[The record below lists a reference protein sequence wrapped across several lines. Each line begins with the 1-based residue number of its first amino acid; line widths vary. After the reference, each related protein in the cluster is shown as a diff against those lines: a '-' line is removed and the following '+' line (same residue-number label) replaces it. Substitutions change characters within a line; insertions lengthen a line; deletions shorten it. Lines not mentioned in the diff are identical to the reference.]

1 VVDITYNEAKMSMK
15 IGEYLLKDNRLTQE
29 QLTHALEVQKTESG
43 KLGSI
48 LIRLGYISEEDIAQ
62 ALSKQF
68 GYPSINL
75 SKFEIE
81 EKVINLIKPDIAR
94 KHIVIP
100 VHRIGSILTLAMA
113 DPSNLF
119 VQEEIRFST
128 NLRIQA
134 VIAPESSILEAID
147 RYYGSSQ
154 GIEAQKFLDEIE
166 MDDDASIELLDEASE
181 EVLEAEMDE
190 DAPAIKLVNLIF
202 QDAISKG
209 VSDIH
214 FEPYEKQFRVRFRI
228 DGVLHEYMTPPMNL
242 RNKVLARVK
251 LISGIDIAERRL
263 PQDGRIKTKLKINDQ
278 IKMVD
283 MRVSSLPTIHG
294 EKIVIRILDKDNL
307 MLDLTKLGFEPL
319 SLKRFDASI
328 SEPWGIILV
337 TGPTGSGKTNTLYS
351 AISKLNDE
359 GVNILTAENP
369 VEFNIFGINQVNIR
383 EQIGLTFA
391 AALRSFMRQ
400 DPNIILVGEIRDF
413 ETADI
418 AIKAAL
424 TGHLVLSTL
433 HTNDAPST
441 IARMINMGIEPFL
454 VSSAVRLVAAQRLVR
469 RLCQKCRKPAKVPVQ
484 TLIDIGFSPDEA
496 KKVEIFEPAGCE
508 KCNNTGYKGR
518 VGLFEVME
526 IDEELRELIMVGA
539 STSELRQK
547 AKEKGMLTLRRSG
560 IEKIKEGVTSIE
572 EVLRET
578 SKI

>member
-1 VVDITYNEAKMSMK
+1 MR
-15 IGEYLLKDNRLTQE
+15 IGELLLNDSRINQE
-29 QLTHALEVQKTESG
+29 QLDKALDVQSKEPG

-48 LIRLGYISEEDIAQ
+48 LIRLGFVTEEDIAQ

-75 SKFEIE
+75 SKFEID
-81 EKVINLIKPDIAR
+81 EKMMELIKPEIAR
-94 KHIVIP
+94 RHIVMP

-134 VIAPESSILEAID
+134 VIAPESSILDAID
-147 RYYGSSQ
+147 KYYGSST
-154 GIEAQKFLDEIE
+154 GIEAQKFLEEIDLSDDAAVE
-166 MDDDASIELLDEASE
+166 LIEDMDDEAFE
-181 EVLEAEMDE
+181 GDMEE
-190 DAPAIKLVNLIF
+190 DAPAVKLVNLIF

-214 FEPYEKQFRVRFRI
+214 FEPYEKVFRVRFRI
-228 DGVLHEYMTPPMNL
+228 DGILHEYMTPPMNL
-242 RNKVLARVK
+242 KNKVTSRVK
-251 LISGIDIAERRL
+251 LIAGIDIAERRL
-263 PQDGRIKTKLKINDQ
+263 PQDGRIRTKINVKGKTKTI
-278 IKMVD
+278 D
-283 MRVSSLPTIHG
+283 MRVSSLPITHG

-307 MLDLTKLGFEPL
+307 MLDMGRLGFEAE
-319 SLKRFDASI
+319 SLKKFDRNI
-328 SEPWGIILV
+328 SEPWGIVLV

-351 AISKLNDE
+351 AISKLNIED
-359 GVNILTAENP
+359 VNIMTAENP
-369 VEFNIFGINQVNIR
+369 VEFNLYGINQVNIK
-383 EQIGLTFA
+383 EQIGLTFPA
-391 AALRSFMRQ
+391 SLRSFLRQ

-424 TGHLVLSTL
+424 TGHMVLSTL

-441 IARMINMGIEPFL
+441 IARLINMGIEPFL
-454 VSSAVRLVAAQRLVR
+454 VSSAVRLVVAQRLIR
-469 RLCQKCRKPAKVPVQ
+469 RLCVVCKAEAKVPAQ
-484 TLIDIGFSPDEA
+484 TLIDIGFAPEEA
-496 KKVEIFEPAGCE
+496 KTVKIFEPKGCE

-526 IDEELRELIMVGA
+526 IDEEIREQIMVGV

-547 AKEKGMLTLRRSG
+547 AKEKGMLTLRMSG
-560 IEKIKEGVTSIE
+560 IEKIKQAATSIE

-578 SKI
+578 TRM

>member
-1 VVDITYNEAKMSMK
+1 MAMK
-15 IGEYLLKDNRLTQE
+15 IGEFLLEDNRITQD
-29 QLTHALEVQKTESG
+29 QLNNALEVQKKEPG

-48 LIRLGYISEEDIAQ
+48 LIRLGYVSEEDIAQ

-75 SKFEIE
+75 SKFDID
-81 EKVINLIKPDIAR
+81 EKVMELIKPEMAR
-94 KHIVIP
+94 KHVVMP

-134 VIAPESSILEAID
+134 VIAPESSIIEAID
-147 RYYGSSQ
+147 KYYGSST
-154 GIEAQKFLDEIE
+154 GIEAQKFLEEIDLGNI
-166 MDDDASIELLDEASE
+166 DDSSIELVE
-181 EVLEAEMDE
+181 ERDDYLYEGETEE

-202 QDAISKG
+202 QDSVNKG
-209 VSDIH
+209 ASDIH
-214 FEPYEKQFRVRFRI
+214 FEPYEKVFRIRFRI
-228 DGVLHEYMTPPMNL
+228 DGILHEYMTPPMNL
-242 RNKVLARVK
+242 KNKVLSRVK
-251 LISGIDIAERRL
+251 LIAGIDIAERRL
-263 PQDGRIKTKLKINDQ
+263 PQDGRIKTKLTVNGKTKSI
-278 IKMVD
+278 D

-294 EKIVIRILDKDNL
+294 EKIVIRLLDKDNL
-307 MLDLTKLGFEPL
+307 MLDMTRLGFEPH
-319 SLKRFDASI
+319 SLQRFEKAI
-328 SEPWGIILV
+328 GEPWGIVLV

-351 AISKLNDE
+351 AISKLNSDE
-359 GVNILTAENP
+359 VNILTAENP
-369 VEFNIFGINQVNIR
+369 VEFNIFGINQVNIK
-383 EQIGLTFA
+383 ESIGLTFP
-391 AALRSFMRQ
+391 AALRTFLRQ

-441 IARMINMGIEPFL
+441 IARLINMGIEPFL
-454 VSSAVRLVAAQRLVR
+454 VSSAVRLVVAQRLIR
-469 RLCQKCRKPAKVPVQ
+469 RLCSGCKKPAKIPVQ
-484 TLIDIGFSPDEA
+484 TLIDIGFLPEEA
-496 KKVEIFEPAGCE
+496 KSLNIYEPDGCE
-508 KCNNTGYKGR
+508 KCSNTGYKGR

-526 IDEELRELIMVGA
+526 VDEEIKEQVMIGA

-547 AKEKGMLTLRRSG
+547 AKERGMLTLRMSG
-560 IEKIKEGVTSIE
+560 LEKIRTGQTSID

-578 SKI
+578 SKL

>member
-1 VVDITYNEAKMSMK
+1 MK
-15 IGEYLLKDNRLTQE
+15 IGEFLLEDNRITQE
-29 QLTHALEVQKTESG
+29 QLQNALEVQKKEPG

-48 LIRLGYISEEDIAQ
+48 LIRLGFVTEEDIAQ

-75 SKFEIE
+75 SKFDID
-81 EKVINLIKPDIAR
+81 EKVLELIKPEMAR
-94 KHIVIP
+94 KHIVMP

-134 VIAPESSILEAID
+134 VIAPESSIIEGID
-147 RYYGSSQ
+147 KYYGSST
-154 GIEAQKFLDEIE
+154 GIEAQKFLEEIELGGIDDSAIELVEE
-166 MDDDASIELLDEASE
+166 MDDYSYEGES
-181 EVLEAEMDE
+181 DE

-202 QDAISKG
+202 QDSVSKG

-214 FEPYEKQFRVRFRI
+214 FEPYEKVFRIRFRI

-242 RNKVLARVK
+242 KNKVLSRVK

-263 PQDGRIKTKLKINDQ
+263 PQDGRIKTKLSVEGKT
-278 IKMVD
+278 KAVD

-294 EKIVIRILDKDNL
+294 EKIVIRLLDKDNL
-307 MLDLTKLGFEPL
+307 MLDLTRLGFEQL
-319 SLKRFDASI
+319 SLQRFEKAI
-328 SEPWGIILV
+328 SEPWGIVLV

-351 AISKLNDE
+351 AISKLNSDE
-359 GVNILTAENP
+359 VNIITAENP
-369 VEFNIFGINQVNIR
+369 VEFNLFGINQVNIR
-383 EQIGLTFA
+383 EAIGLTFP
-391 AALRSFMRQ
+391 AALRSFLRQ

-441 IARMINMGIEPFL
+441 IARLINMGIEPFL
-454 VSSAVRLVAAQRLVR
+454 VSSAVRLVVAQRLIR
-469 RLCQKCRKPAKVPVQ
+469 RLCGQCKKEAKTPVQ
-484 TLIDIGFSPDEA
+484 TLIDIGLLPEDA
-496 KKVEIFEPAGCE
+496 KTAKVFEPSGCE
-508 KCNNTGYKGR
+508 KCSNTGYKGR
-518 VGLFEVME
+518 LGLFEVME
-526 IDEELRELIMVGA
+526 IDDEIKEQIMIGA
-539 STSELRQK
+539 STGELRQK
-547 AKEKGMLTLRRSG
+547 AKEKGMLTLRMSG
-560 IEKIKEGVTSIE
+560 IEKIKAGLTSID

>member
-1 VVDITYNEAKMSMK
+1 MK
-15 IGEYLLKDNRLTQE
+15 IGEFLLEDNRITQD
-29 QLTHALEVQKTESG
+29 QLNNALEVQKKEPG

-48 LIRLGYISEEDIAQ
+48 LIRLGYVSEEDIAQ

-75 SKFEIE
+75 SKFDID
-81 EKVINLIKPDIAR
+81 EKVMELIKPEMAR
-94 KHIVIP
+94 KHVVMP

-134 VIAPESSILEAID
+134 VIAPESSIIEAID
-147 RYYGSSQ
+147 KYYGSST
-154 GIEAQKFLDEIE
+154 GIEAQKFLEEIDLGNI
-166 MDDDASIELLDEASE
+166 DDSSIELVE
-181 EVLEAEMDE
+181 ERDDYLYEGETEE

-202 QDAISKG
+202 QDSVNKG
-209 VSDIH
+209 ASDIH
-214 FEPYEKQFRVRFRI
+214 FEPYEKVFRIRFRI
-228 DGVLHEYMTPPMNL
+228 DGILHEYMTPPMNL
-242 RNKVLARVK
+242 KNKVLSRVK
-251 LISGIDIAERRL
+251 LIAGIDIAERRL
-263 PQDGRIKTKLKINDQ
+263 PQDGRIKTKLTVNGKTKSI
-278 IKMVD
+278 D

-294 EKIVIRILDKDNL
+294 EKIVIRLLDKDNL
-307 MLDLTKLGFEPL
+307 MLDMTRLGFEPH
-319 SLKRFDASI
+319 SLQRFEKAI
-328 SEPWGIILV
+328 GEPWGIVLV

-351 AISKLNDE
+351 AISKLNSDE
-359 GVNILTAENP
+359 VNILTAENP
-369 VEFNIFGINQVNIR
+369 VEFNIFGINQVNIK
-383 EQIGLTFA
+383 ESIGLTFP
-391 AALRSFMRQ
+391 AALRTFLRQ

-441 IARMINMGIEPFL
+441 IARLINMGIEPFL
-454 VSSAVRLVAAQRLVR
+454 VSSAVRLVVAQRLIR
-469 RLCQKCRKPAKVPVQ
+469 RLCSGCKKPAKIPVQ
-484 TLIDIGFSPDEA
+484 TLIDIGFLPEEA
-496 KKVEIFEPAGCE
+496 KSLNIYEPDGCE
-508 KCNNTGYKGR
+508 KCSNTGYKGR

-526 IDEELRELIMVGA
+526 VDEEIKEQVMIGA

-547 AKEKGMLTLRRSG
+547 AKERGMLTLRMSG
-560 IEKIKEGVTSIE
+560 LEKIRTGQTSID

-578 SKI
+578 SKL

>member
-1 VVDITYNEAKMSMK
+1 MSMK

-29 QLTHALEVQKTESG
+29 QLDHALEVQKTESG
-43 KLGSI
+43 KLGGV

-75 SKFEIE
+75 SKFDIE

-166 MDDDASIELLDEASE
+166 MNDGASIELLDEADE
-181 EVLEAEMDE
+181 ELLEAEMDE

-251 LISGIDIAERRL
+251 LIAGIDIAERRL
-263 PQDGRIKTKLKINDQ
+263 PQDGRIKTKLKISDQ
-278 IKMVD
+278 VKMVD

-294 EKIVIRILDKDNL
+294 EKIVIRILD
-307 MLDLTKLGFEPL
+307 L
-319 SLKRFDASI
+319 SLI
-328 SEPWGIILV
+328 HI
-337 TGPTGSGKTNTLYS
+337 
-351 AISKLNDE
+351 
-359 GVNILTAENP
+359 
-369 VEFNIFGINQVNIR
+369 
-383 EQIGLTFA
+383 
-391 AALRSFMRQ
+391 
-400 DPNIILVGEIRDF
+400 
-413 ETADI
+413 
-418 AIKAAL
+418 
-424 TGHLVLSTL
+424 
-433 HTNDAPST
+433 
-441 IARMINMGIEPFL
+441 
-454 VSSAVRLVAAQRLVR
+454 
-469 RLCQKCRKPAKVPVQ
+469 
-484 TLIDIGFSPDEA
+484 
-496 KKVEIFEPAGCE
+496 
-508 KCNNTGYKGR
+508 
-518 VGLFEVME
+518 
-526 IDEELRELIMVGA
+526 
-539 STSELRQK
+539 
-547 AKEKGMLTLRRSG
+547 
-560 IEKIKEGVTSIE
+560 
-572 EVLRET
+572 
-578 SKI
+578 

>member
-1 VVDITYNEAKMSMK
+1 MK
-15 IGEYLLKDNRLTQE
+15 IGEFLLEDSRITQE
-29 QLTHALEVQKTESG
+29 QLQNALEVQKNEPG

-48 LIRLGYISEEDIAQ
+48 LIRLGYVTEEDIAQ

-75 SKFEIE
+75 SKFDID
-81 EKVINLIKPDIAR
+81 EKVLELIKPEMAR
-94 KHIVIP
+94 KHIVMP

-134 VIAPESSILEAID
+134 VIAPESSIIESID
-147 RYYGSSQ
+147 KYYGSST
-154 GIEAQKFLDEIE
+154 GIEAQKFLEEIE
-166 MDDDASIELLDEASE
+166 LGDIDDSAIELVDEGDDYGYE
-181 EVLEAEMDE
+181 GETDE

-202 QDAISKG
+202 QDSVTKG

-214 FEPYEKQFRVRFRI
+214 FEPYEKVFRIRFRI

-242 RNKVLARVK
+242 KNKVLSRVK

-263 PQDGRIKTKLKINDQ
+263 PQDGRIKTKLVVDGKT
-278 IKMVD
+278 KAVD

-294 EKIVIRILDKDNL
+294 EKIVIRLLDKDNL
-307 MLDLTKLGFEPL
+307 MLDLTKLGFEAL
-319 SLKRFDASI
+319 SLQRFDKAI
-328 SEPWGIILV
+328 SEPWGIVLV

-351 AISKLNDE
+351 AISKLNSE
-359 GVNILTAENP
+359 EVNIITAENP
-369 VEFNIFGINQVNIR
+369 VEFNLFGINQVNIK
-383 EQIGLTFA
+383 ESIGLTFP
-391 AALRSFMRQ
+391 AALRSFLRQ
-400 DPNIILVGEIRDF
+400 DPNIILVGEVRDF

-441 IARMINMGIEPFL
+441 IARLINMGIEPFL
-454 VSSAVRLVAAQRLVR
+454 VSSAVRLVVAQRLIR
-469 RLCQKCRKPAKVPVQ
+469 RLCTACKKPAKIPVQ
-484 TLIDIGFSPDEA
+484 TLIDVGFSPEDA
-496 KKVEIFEPAGCE
+496 KNSKIFEPDGCE
-508 KCNNTGYKGR
+508 KCSSTGYKGR
-518 VGLFEVME
+518 LGLFEVME
-526 IDEELRELIMVGA
+526 IDEELKEQIMIGA

-547 AKEKGMLTLRRSG
+547 AKEKGMLTLRMSG
-560 IEKIKEGVTSIE
+560 IEKIKAGLTSID
-572 EVLRET
+572 EVVREST
-578 SKI
+578 KI

>member
-1 VVDITYNEAKMSMK
+1 MR
-15 IGEYLLKDNRLTQE
+15 IGELLLNDSRITQE
-29 QLTHALEVQKTESG
+29 QLQKALDVQSKEPG

-48 LIRLGYISEEDIAQ
+48 LIRLGFVTEEDIAQ

-75 SKFEIE
+75 SKFEID
-81 EKVINLIKPDIAR
+81 EKMTDLIKPEIAR
-94 KHIVIP
+94 RHIVMP

-147 RYYGSSQ
+147 KYYGSST
-154 GIEAQKFLDEIE
+154 GIEAQKFLEEI
-166 MDDDASIELLDEASE
+166 DLSDDAAVELIEDVDEEALDGEIS
-181 EVLEAEMDE
+181 E
-190 DAPAIKLVNLIF
+190 DAPAVKLVNLIF

-214 FEPYEKQFRVRFRI
+214 FEPYEKVFRVRFRI
-228 DGVLHEYMTPPMNL
+228 DGILHEYMTPPMNL
-242 RNKVLARVK
+242 KNKVTSRVK
-251 LISGIDIAERRL
+251 LIAGIDIAERRL
-263 PQDGRIKTKLKINDQ
+263 PQDGRIRTKMVVKGKTKTI
-278 IKMVD
+278 D
-283 MRVSSLPTIHG
+283 MRVSSLPITHG
-294 EKIVIRILDKDNL
+294 EKIVIRLLDKDNL
-307 MLDLTKLGFEPL
+307 MLDMGRLGFEPE
-319 SLKRFDASI
+319 SLKKFDRNI
-328 SEPWGIILV
+328 SEPWGIVLV

-351 AISKLNDE
+351 AISKLNIED
-359 GVNILTAENP
+359 VNIMTCENP
-369 VEFNIFGINQVNIR
+369 VEFNLYGINQVNIK
-383 EQIGLTFA
+383 EQIGLTFPA
-391 AALRSFMRQ
+391 SLRSFLRQ

-424 TGHLVLSTL
+424 TGHMVLSTL

-441 IARMINMGIEPFL
+441 IARLINMGIEPFL
-454 VSSAVRLVAAQRLVR
+454 VSSAVRLVVAQRLIR
-469 RLCQKCRKPAKVPVQ
+469 RLCAACKAEGKIPAQ
-484 TLIDIGFSPDEA
+484 TLIDIGFPPEEA
-496 KKVEIFEPAGCE
+496 KTVKVFEPKGCE

-526 IDEELRELIMVGA
+526 IDEEIKEQIMVGV

-547 AKEKGMLTLRRSG
+547 AKEKGMLTLRASG
-560 IEKIKEGVTSIE
+560 IEKIKATLTSIE

-578 SKI
+578 TRI

>member
-1 VVDITYNEAKMSMK
+1 MK
-15 IGEYLLKDNRLTQE
+15 IGEFLLDESRITQE
-29 QLTHALEVQKTESG
+29 QLQNALEVQKKEPG

-48 LIRLGYISEEDIAQ
+48 LIRLGYVTEEDIAQ

-75 SKFEIE
+75 SKFDID
-81 EKVINLIKPDIAR
+81 EKVLELIKPEMAR
-94 KHIVIP
+94 KHIVMP

-134 VIAPESSILEAID
+134 VIAPESSIVESID
-147 RYYGSSQ
+147 KYYGSST
-154 GIEAQKFLDEIE
+154 GIEAQKFLEEIE
-166 MDDDASIELLDEASE
+166 LGDIDDSAIELVDEDEDYGYEGES
-181 EVLEAEMDE
+181 DE

-202 QDAISKG
+202 QDSVTKG

-214 FEPYEKQFRVRFRI
+214 FEPYEKVFRVRFRI

-242 RNKVLARVK
+242 KNKVLSRVK
-251 LISGIDIAERRL
+251 LIAGIDIAERRL
-263 PQDGRIKTKLKINDQ
+263 PQDGRIKTKLTVEGKT
-278 IKMVD
+278 KAVD

-294 EKIVIRILDKDNL
+294 EKIVIRLLDKDNL

-319 SLKRFDASI
+319 SLQRFDKAI
-328 SEPWGIILV
+328 SEPWGIVLV

-351 AISKLNDE
+351 AISKLNSE
-359 GVNILTAENP
+359 EVNIITAENP
-369 VEFNIFGINQVNIR
+369 VEFNLFGINQVNIK
-383 EQIGLTFA
+383 ESIGLTFP
-391 AALRSFMRQ
+391 AALRSFLRQ
-400 DPNIILVGEIRDF
+400 DPNIILVGEVRDF

-441 IARMINMGIEPFL
+441 IARLINMGIEPFL
-454 VSSAVRLVAAQRLVR
+454 VSSAVRLVVAQRLIR
-469 RLCQKCRKPAKVPVQ
+469 RLCAQCKKPAKIPVQ
-484 TLIDIGFSPDEA
+484 TLIDVGFSPEDA
-496 KKVEIFEPAGCE
+496 KNVKIFEPDGCE
-508 KCNNTGYKGR
+508 KCSSTGYKGR

-526 IDEELRELIMVGA
+526 IDDELREQVMIGA

-547 AKEKGMLTLRRSG
+547 AKEKGMLTLRMSG
-560 IEKIKEGVTSIE
+560 VEKIKAGLTSID
-572 EVLRET
+572 EVLREST
-578 SKI
+578 KI

>member
-1 VVDITYNEAKMSMK
+1 MSMK
-15 IGEYLLKDNRLTQE
+15 IGEFLLEDDKITQE
-29 QLTHALEVQKTESG
+29 QLQNALEVQKKEPG
-43 KLGSI
+43 KLGSV
-48 LIRLGYISEEDIAQ
+48 LIRLGYVTEEDIAQ

-75 SKFEIE
+75 SKFDIDERVLE
-81 EKVINLIKPDIAR
+81 LIKPEMAR
-94 KHIVIP
+94 KHIVMP

-134 VIAPESSILEAID
+134 VIAPESSIIESID
-147 RYYGSSQ
+147 KYYGSST
-154 GIEAQKFLDEIE
+154 GIEAQKFLEEIE
-166 MDDDASIELLDEASE
+166 LGDIDESAIELVEDEEDYSYE
-181 EVLEAEMDE
+181 GESDE

-202 QDAISKG
+202 QDSVQKG

-214 FEPYEKQFRVRFRI
+214 FEPYEKVFRVRFRI

-242 RNKVLARVK
+242 KNKVLSRLK

-263 PQDGRIKTKLKINDQ
+263 PQDGRIKTKLTIGGKTKSI
-278 IKMVD
+278 D

-294 EKIVIRILDKDNL
+294 EKIVIRLLDKENL
-307 MLDLTKLGFEPL
+307 MLDMTRLGFEPL
-319 SLKRFDASI
+319 SMQRFERNI
-328 SEPWGIILV
+328 SEPWGIVLV

-351 AISKLNDE
+351 AISKLNNDE
-359 GVNILTAENP
+359 VNILTAENP
-369 VEFNIFGINQVNIR
+369 VEFNLFGINQVNIK
-383 EQIGLTFA
+383 EAIGLTFP
-391 AALRSFMRQ
+391 AALRSFLRQ

-441 IARMINMGIEPFL
+441 IARLINMGIEPFL
-454 VSSAVRLVAAQRLVR
+454 VSSAVRLVVAQRLVR
-469 RLCQKCRKPAKVPVQ
+469 RLCACKKPAKTPVQ
-484 TLIDIGFSPDEA
+484 TLIDIGFAPDEA
-496 KKVEIFEPAGCE
+496 KVAKIFEPNGCD
-508 KCNNTGYKGR
+508 KCSNTGYKGR

-526 IDEELRELIMVGA
+526 IDEELREQVMIGA
-539 STSELRQK
+539 STAELRQK
-547 AKEKGMLTLRRSG
+547 AKEKGMLTLRMSG
-560 IEKIKEGVTSIE
+560 VEKIKVGATSID
-572 EVLRET
+572 EVVRET
-578 SKI
+578 TKV

>member
-1 VVDITYNEAKMSMK
+1 MTMK
-15 IGEYLLKDNRLTQE
+15 IGELLLDEKRISED
-29 QLTHALEVQKTESG
+29 QLKHALELQQKEPG

-48 LIRLGYISEEDIAQ
+48 LIRLGYVLEEDIAQ
-62 ALSKQF
+62 GLSKQF

-75 SKFEIE
+75 SKFDID
-81 EKVINLIKPDIAR
+81 EKIMELIKPEIAR
-94 KHIVIP
+94 KHIVMP

-147 RYYGSSQ
+147 KYYGSST
-154 GIEAQKFLDEIE
+154 GIEAQRFLEEIE
-166 MDDDASIELLDEASE
+166 MDDSDGSSIELMDEDDDYAYEGE
-181 EVLEAEMDE
+181 EDE
-190 DAPAIKLVNLIF
+190 DAPAIKLVNLTF
-202 QDAISKG
+202 RDAISKG
-209 VSDIH
+209 ASDIH
-214 FEPYEKQFRVRFRI
+214 FEPYEKMFRVRFRI
-228 DGVLHEYMTPPMNL
+228 DGILHEYMTPPKNL
-242 RNKVLARVK
+242 KNKILSRVK
-251 LISGIDIAERRL
+251 LISGMDIAERRL
-263 PQDGRIKTKLKINDQ
+263 PQDGRIKTKMEVDGN

-294 EKIVIRILDKDNL
+294 EKIVVRILDKDFL
-307 MLDLTKLGFEPL
+307 MLDMTKLGFEPN
-319 SLKRFDASI
+319 SLKKFEKNI
-328 SEPWGIILV
+328 GEPWGIILV

-351 AISKLNDE
+351 AMSKLNNED
-359 GVNILTAENP
+359 VNILTAENP
-369 VEFNIFGINQVNIR
+369 VEFNIFGINQVNIK
-383 EQIGLTFA
+383 EQIGLTFPA
-391 AALRSFMRQ
+391 CLRSFLRQ
-400 DPNIILVGEIRDF
+400 DPNIILVGEVRDF

-454 VSSAVRLVAAQRLVR
+454 VSSAVRLVVAQRLIR
-469 RLCQKCRKPAKVPVQ
+469 RLCSSCKKNAKIPPQ
-484 TLIDIGFSPDEA
+484 TLIDIGFSPEEA
-496 KKVEIFEPAGCE
+496 KSVKVFENKGCD

-518 VGLFEVME
+518 IGLYEVME
-526 IDEELRELIMVGA
+526 IDEEIRELILVGA

-547 AKEKGMLTLRRSG
+547 SKEKGMLTLRMSG
-560 IEKIKEGVTSIE
+560 INKIKAGISSIE

-578 SKI
+578 TRL

>member
-1 VVDITYNEAKMSMK
+1 MSMK
-15 IGEYLLKDNRLTQE
+15 IGEYLLKDDRLTTE
-29 QLTHALEVQKTESG
+29 QLQHALEVQKKESG
-43 KLGSI
+43 KLGSV

-81 EKVINLIKPDIAR
+81 EKVLKLIKPDIAR
-94 KHIVIP
+94 KHIVMP

-128 NLRIQA
+128 NLRLQA
-134 VIAPESSILEAID
+134 VIAPESSILESID

-166 MDDDASIELLDEASE
+166 MNDNASIELLDEE
-181 EVLEAEMDE
+181 EEEALEAEMDE

-214 FEPYEKQFRVRFRI
+214 FEPYEKVFRVRFRI
-228 DGVLHEYMTPPMNL
+228 DGMLHEYMTPPMNL

-263 PQDGRIKTKLKINDQ
+263 PQDGRIKTKLKVNGLV
-278 IKMVD
+278 KMVD

-307 MLDLTKLGFEPL
+307 MLDMTKLGFESL
-319 SLKRFDASI
+319 SLKRFEHSI
-328 SEPWGIILV
+328 AEPWGIILV

-369 VEFNIFGINQVNIR
+369 VEFNIFGINQVNIKD
-383 EQIGLTFA
+383 QIGLTFPA
-391 AALRSFMRQ
+391 TLRSFLRQ

-418 AIKAAL
+418 AIKSAL

-454 VSSAVRLVAAQRLVR
+454 VSSAVRLVVAQRLIR
-469 RLCQKCRKPAKVPVQ
+469 RLCPKCRKVAKVPIQ
-484 TLIDIGFSPDEA
+484 TLIDIGFQPEDA
-496 KKVEIFEPAGCE
+496 KKVEVFEPNGCE

-547 AKEKGMLTLRRSG
+547 AREKGMLTLRRSG
-560 IEKIKEGVTSIE
+560 IEKIKLGMTSIE

-578 SKI
+578 TKM

>member
-1 VVDITYNEAKMSMK
+1 MSMK

-29 QLTHALEVQKTESG
+29 QLQHALEVQKKESG
-43 KLGSI
+43 KLGSV

-75 SKFEIE
+75 SKFDIE

-147 RYYGSSQ
+147 RYFGSSQ

-166 MDDDASIELLDEASE
+166 MNEDASIELLQETDEE
-181 EVLEAEMDE
+181 MLEAEMDE

-263 PQDGRIKTKLKINDQ
+263 PQDGRIKTKIKINDQ
-278 IKMVD
+278 VKMVD

-307 MLDLTKLGFEPL
+307 MLDLTKLGFESL

-383 EQIGLTFA
+383 EQIGLTFP
-391 AALRSFMRQ
+391 AALRSFLRQ

-469 RLCQKCRKPAKVPVQ
+469 RLCPKCRKPAKVPVQ
-484 TLIDIGFSPDEA
+484 TLIDIGFQPEDA
-496 KKVEIFEPAGCE
+496 KKVDVFEPNGCE

-518 VGLFEVME
+518 MGLFEVME

-547 AKEKGMLTLRRSG
+547 AREKGMLTLRRSG
-560 IEKIKEGVTSIE
+560 IEKVKAGITSIE

-578 SKI
+578 TKM

>member
-1 VVDITYNEAKMSMK
+1 MK
-15 IGEYLLKDNRLTQE
+15 IGEFLLEEGKLTPE
-29 QLTHALEVQKTESG
+29 QLSNALEAQKNEPG
-43 KLGSI
+43 KLGSV
-48 LIRLGYISEEDIAQ
+48 LIRLGYVTEEDIAQ

-75 SKFEIE
+75 SKFDIDERVLE
-81 EKVINLIKPDIAR
+81 LIKPEMAR
-94 KHIVIP
+94 KHVVMP

-134 VIAPESSILEAID
+134 VISPESSIIQSID
-147 RYYGSSQ
+147 KYYGSST
-154 GIEAQKFLDEIE
+154 GIEAQKFLEEIE
-166 MDDDASIELLDEASE
+166 LGEIDDGAVELVSE
-181 EVLEAEMDE
+181 TDDVGFEGDNSE
-190 DAPAIKLVNLIF
+190 DAPAIRLVNLIF
-202 QDAISKG
+202 QDSVAKG
-209 VSDIH
+209 ASDIH
-214 FEPYEKQFRVRFRI
+214 FEPYEKVFRIRFRI

-242 RNKVLARVK
+242 KNKVLSRVK

-263 PQDGRIKTKLKINDQ
+263 PQDGRIKTKLTIDNKTKAI
-278 IKMVD
+278 D

-294 EKIVIRILDKDNL
+294 EKIVIRLLDKDNL
-307 MLDLTKLGFEPL
+307 MLDMSKLGFEPL
-319 SLKRFDASI
+319 SMQRFEKSI
-328 SEPWGIILV
+328 SEPWGIVLV

-351 AISKLNDE
+351 AISKLNSDE
-359 GVNILTAENP
+359 VNILTAENP
-369 VEFNIFGINQVNIR
+369 VEFNLFGINQVNIK
-383 EQIGLTFA
+383 EAIGLTFP
-391 AALRSFMRQ
+391 AALRSFLRQ

-441 IARMINMGIEPFL
+441 IARLINMGIEPFL
-454 VSSAVRLVAAQRLVR
+454 VASAVRLVVAQRLVR
-469 RLCQKCRKPAKVPVQ
+469 RLCSCKKPSKTPVQ
-484 TLIDIGFSPDEA
+484 ALIDVGFQPDEA
-496 KKVEIFEPAGCE
+496 KNVKIFETNGCE

-526 IDEELRELIMVGA
+526 VDEELREQIMIGA

-547 AKEKGMLTLRRSG
+547 AKEKGMLTLRMSG
-560 IEKIKEGVTSIE
+560 IEKIKLGATSID
-572 EVLRET
+572 EVVRET

>member
-1 VVDITYNEAKMSMK
+1 MAMK
-15 IGEYLLKDNRLTQE
+15 IGEFLLDDSRITQE
-29 QLTHALEVQKTESG
+29 QLQNALEVQKKEPG

-48 LIRLGYISEEDIAQ
+48 LIRLGYVTEEDIAQ

-75 SKFEIE
+75 SKFDID
-81 EKVINLIKPDIAR
+81 EKVLELIKPEMAR
-94 KHIVIP
+94 KHIVMP

-134 VIAPESSILEAID
+134 VIAPESSIIESID
-147 RYYGSSQ
+147 KYYGSST
-154 GIEAQKFLDEIE
+154 GIEAQKFLEEIE
-166 MDDDASIELLDEASE
+166 LGDIDDSSIELVEDEEDYSYE
-181 EVLEAEMDE
+181 GETDG

-202 QDAISKG
+202 QDSVTKG

-214 FEPYEKQFRVRFRI
+214 FEPYEKVFRIRFRI
-228 DGVLHEYMTPPMNL
+228 DGILHEYMTPPMNL
-242 RNKVLARVK
+242 KNKVLSRVK
-251 LISGIDIAERRL
+251 LIAGIDIAERRL
-263 PQDGRIKTKLKINDQ
+263 PQDGRIRTKLSIDGKTKA
-278 IKMVD
+278 VD

-294 EKIVIRILDKDNL
+294 EKIVIRLLDKDNL

-319 SLKRFDASI
+319 SLQRFDKAI
-328 SEPWGIILV
+328 SEPWGIVLV

-351 AISKLNDE
+351 AISKLNNE
-359 GVNILTAENP
+359 EVNIITAENP
-369 VEFNIFGINQVNIR
+369 VEFNLFGINQVNIK
-383 EQIGLTFA
+383 ETIGLTFP
-391 AALRSFMRQ
+391 AALRSFLRQ
-400 DPNIILVGEIRDF
+400 DPNIILVGEVRDF

-441 IARMINMGIEPFL
+441 VARLINMGIEPFL
-454 VSSAVRLVAAQRLVR
+454 VSSAVRLVVAQRLVR
-469 RLCQKCRKPAKVPVQ
+469 RLCIQCKKPSKTPVQ
-484 TLIDIGFSPDEA
+484 TLIDIGLSPEDA
-496 KKVEIFEPAGCE
+496 KSAKIFEPDGCE
-508 KCNNTGYKGR
+508 KCSSTGYKGR
-518 VGLFEVME
+518 LGLFEVME
-526 IDEELRELIMVGA
+526 IDDELREQVMIGA

-547 AKEKGMLTLRRSG
+547 AKEKGMLTLRMSG
-560 IEKIKEGVTSIE
+560 LEKIKTGQTSID
-572 EVLRET
+572 EVVRET